1 MRIARITTVVLE
13 ANYDWTIVRY
23 ARPGEPF
30 FDDPED
36 G

>member
-13 ANYDWTIVRY
+13 ANSDWIVRY